1 VREAVLLAG
10 GDPARAVMVG
20 DATTDTGSA
29 RAAGVPCVVCS
40 FGYNDAPLPIL
51 GGDIV
56 IDSFPD
62 LIAAVGS
69 LCRAEVSA
77 AI

>member
-1 VREAVLLAG
+1 
-10 GDPARAVMVG
+10 MVG

-40 FGYNDAPLPIL
+40 FGYNDAPLDEL
-51 GGDIV
+51 GGERV
-56 IDSFPD
+56 IDCFPD
-62 LIAAVGS
+62 LITAVES
-69 LCRAEVSA
+69 LCRAEVAA